1 MILSRRLALIATAA
15 ILGLSACGDPST
27 QSSAPQPKV
36 ISIGQASSGRQST
49 SADSA
54 EAGRMMMP
62 MQDIVYVVNGQLVP
76 LPLSAQAWLLPAGAK
91 PDMTR
96 VQAIAAALGVTGA
109 IRELPAD
116 QGGGWMIGAADYSSA
131 SLSVSA
137 DGMLSWWFNTG
148 PTVGAG
154 YVGCEVPQIEPAI
167 DPPVDTVGPLVDI
180 APCADPVPPVG
191 VPSSAEARTKA
202 EAFFASLGYDLSKFE
217 LDVYADDWSANVTA
231 YLMLD
236 GMRSPMSLSVG
247 YGAEGALTWAS
258 GYLAEPISQGQY
270 PLISVQDG
278 LVRLDDQNSWWG
290 FGPMLRSLDDT
301 TVGGATTNVVG
312 APEPAPATPVEVVPV
327 DPAPADTT
335 PGVPADTA
343 PAVPV
348 DTVVVDPILID
359 PVPVDTTPLEPM
371 VVTINSVKA
380 DLTMVWA
387 DDGSIWLVPA
397 YTYASTEFGN
407 YTVIAIVDDLID
419 IPAMDPPVTIEPLP
433 IDVPIT
439 IEPQPD
445 PNTVDPSPGQ
455 TAPVDQPPVA
465 IDEAAT
471 ALVGLTEADAQLAA
485 EAKGWTIRVSVR
497 DGEVLPSTAD
507 YVFNRVNVE
516 VIDGVVTAVGSIG

>member
-312 APEPAPATPVEVVPV
+312 APEPNIPTRVIVPSRQRAQCRNSRRV
-327 DPAPADTT
+327 GRMRSCPKRFTWWS
-335 PGVPADTA
+335 GWS
-343 PAVPV
+343 
-348 DTVVVDPILID
+348 
-359 PVPVDTTPLEPM
+359 
-371 VVTINSVKA
+371 INA
-380 DLTMVWA
+380 
-387 DDGSIWLVPA
+387 
-397 YTYASTEFGN
+397 
-407 YTVIAIVDDLID
+407 
-419 IPAMDPPVTIEPLP
+419 
-433 IDVPIT
+433 
-439 IEPQPD
+439 
-445 PNTVDPSPGQ
+445 
-455 TAPVDQPPVA
+455 
-465 IDEAAT
+465 
-471 ALVGLTEADAQLAA
+471 
-485 EAKGWTIRVSVR
+485 
-497 DGEVLPSTAD
+497 
-507 YVFNRVNVE
+507 
-516 VIDGVVTAVGSIG
+516 